1 MLPSLPSFVE
11 QIANCASQKLRRVG
25 WEVVRPELQDP
36 TRNVKWPEYLEVCPP
51 PLPRHI
57 SILSLLN
64 CSRLQA
70 DVRVS
75 QDNYASV

>member
-36 TRNVKWPEYLEVCPP
+36 TRNGKWPEDLEVCPP
-51 PLPRHI
+51 PPPPPYQYPI
-57 SILSLLN
+57 PSELLKLAGR
-64 CSRLQA
+64 CPACVSR
-70 DVRVS
+70 
-75 QDNYASV
+75 